1 MVPVSLEIIHKDLK
15 NLQKDVDFIKH
26 LVAEDFELSQ
36 EAKKQLEEARKTPR
50 AEYISQEDME
60 KEFLR

>member
-26 LVAEDFELSQ
+26 LVAEDFEISH

-50 AEYISQEDME
+50 TEYISQEDME